1 MPTKIFGA
9 SIEDDDDGIGGTG
22 GVLGGVEGSAREG
35 CGNRKAPLL
44 WDSHTM
50 HTIP

>member
-9 SIEDDDDGIGGTG
+9 SIEDDDDGIGGR
-22 GVLGGVEGSAREG
+22 VLGGVEGSAREG
-35 CGNRKAPLL
+35 YGNRKAPLL

>member
-1 MPTKIFGA
+1 MKIFA
-9 SIEDDDDGIGGTG
+9 TNIEDDDSSGGSR
-22 GVLGGVEGSAREG
+22 VLGGVEGSAREG